1 MKRIRPNVSQF
12 AAQWTQAQPIATP
25 EKPKLKP
32 RPRRRNRI
40 PILETPDLPH
50 EEREADE
57 NVSVEA
63 VNDGKRAAEN
73 VACFVNDA
81 GYRRNVRVY
90 RKEIRQA
97 RQENRQV
104 KPPGQPAV
112 FCSLARVMN
121 ACFMCRF

>member
-1 MKRIRPNVSQF
+1 MKHVRPNVSQF
-12 AAQWTQAQPIATP
+12 AAQWTQAQPITEP

-73 VACFVNDA
+73 VACERCGLSPECA
-81 GYRRNVRVY
+81 GISEGN
-90 RKEIRQA
+90 
-97 RQENRQV
+97 
-104 KPPGQPAV
+104 PGDT
-112 FCSLARVMN
+112 SG
-121 ACFMCRF
+121 

>member
-1 MKRIRPNVSQF
+1 MKHVRPNVSQF
-12 AAQWTQAQPIATP
+12 AAQWTQAQPITEP

-81 GYRRNVRVY
+81 GYRRNVRAY
-90 RKEIRQA
+90 RKEIREI
-97 RQENRQV
+97 RPDNGRV
-104 KPPGQPAV
+104 KPPG
-112 FCSLARVMN
+112 
-121 ACFMCRF
+121 